1 MTHQLLYLVF
11 FGLLGLQPT
20 PQKFVLEQQGSDLEI
35 LGTSTLHDWEITAEE
50 MTGDASIALGDKM
63 AVEALQFK
71 VKVKSL
77 ESGKSSMN
85 KNTYEALKADKNPYI
100 SYKLTEVK
108 SIKNTGSAY
117 KLETVGKLTI
127 GGFTKTIPL
136 TVDAKAGNAEVAFN
150 GQITFKM
157 SEYNIDPPT
166 ALMGTIKT
174 GDEITIKFNV
184 NYKNN

>member
-1 MTHQLLYLVF
+1 MTQHLLYLVF
-11 FGLLGLQPT
+11 LGLLGLQPT
-20 PQKFVLEQQGSDLEI
+20 PQKFVLDQQGSDLEI

-50 MTGDASIALGDKM
+50 MSGDASIALGDKM
-63 AVEALQFK
+63 AVEALQFS

-85 KNTYEALKADKNPYI
+85 KNTYEALKADKNPTI

-108 SIKNTGSAY
+108 SIRNTGNAY
-117 KLETVGKLTI
+117 KLETIGKLTI
-127 GGFTKTIPL
+127 GGYTKTILL
-136 TVDAKAGNAEVAFN
+136 TVDAKTGNAEVAFT
-150 GQITFKM
+150 GQTTFKM

-174 GDEITIKFNV
+174 GDEVTIKFNV
-184 NYKNN
+184 KYKNN